1 MFSRVYQAALA
12 SLFVLALPIAAPAV
26 TLDDI
31 VALSKAGVSSE
42 ILIAVI
48 DADRTIFN
56 LTPGEIV
63 VLKKAGVPNDVI
75 VKMLGTAREFVEEVP
90 PPLIVGTDRPG
101 APQTTDRPAAA
112 EMYGVPTFPPVGPYF
127 VVPYPVFVAPG
138 VFGVPTVP
146 GALTQPARGF
156 GRFGGGDLGRFR
168 SGDFGRFAQGGF
180 IVPPRAPA
188 K

>member
-1 MFSRVYQAALA
+1 MFPRVHQAALTA
-12 SLFVLALPIAAPAV
+12 LFVLALPLAARAV

-56 LTPGEIV
+56 LTTSDIV
-63 VLKKAGVPNDVI
+63 TLKKAGVPNGVI
-75 VKMLGTAREFVEEVP
+75 VKMLGTAREFVDEVP
-90 PPLIVGTDRPG
+90 PPLIVGVDPPS
-101 APQTTDRPAAA
+101 APQTTDRPTAF
-112 EMYGVPTFPPVGPYF
+112 EMYSVPTFAPVGPYF

-146 GALTQPARGF
+146 GTITQPARGV
-156 GRFGGGDLGRFR
+156 GRFGG
-168 SGDFGRFAQGGF
+168 SEFGRFSGGEF
-180 IVPPRAPA
+180 GRFTNYPYPPRTPA

>member
-1 MFSRVYQAALA
+1 MSTRVHQAVLA
-12 SLFVLALPIAAPAV
+12 AVFVLALPLGARAV

-56 LTPGEIV
+56 LTTGEIV

-75 VKMLGTAREFVEEVP
+75 VKMLGTAREFVDEVP
-90 PPLIVGTDRPG
+90 PPLIVGADRPS
-101 APQTTDRPAAA
+101 APSTTERPSAV
-112 EMYGVPTFPPVGPYF
+112 ETYSVPTFAPVGPYV

-138 VFGVPTVP
+138 VFVPTAP
-146 GALTQPARGF
+146 GTFTPPARGF
-156 GRFGGGDLGRFR
+156 GRFMSNTPTRG
-168 SGDFGRFAQGGF
+168 FGRFTQEGF
-180 IVPPRAPA
+180 GDPPGPPA

>member
-1 MFSRVYQAALA
+1 MVSRVHQAALA
-12 SLFVLALPIAAPAV
+12 ALIVLMLPGAARAV

-31 VALSKAGVSSE
+31 IALSKAGVSSE
-42 ILIAVI
+42 ILVAVI

-75 VKMLGTAREFVEEVP
+75 VKMLGTAREFVDEVP
-90 PPLIVGTDRPG
+90 PPLIVGTDRPS
-101 APQTTDRPAAA
+101 APATTERPAAA
-112 EMYGVPTFPPVGPYF
+112 EMYSVPTFAPVGPYF

-138 VFGVPTVP
+138 VFGVPNVP
-146 GALTQPARGF
+146 GAITQPVRGF
-156 GRFGGGDLGRFR
+156 GRFVDPPSLSRRG
-168 SGDFGRFAQGGF
+168 FGRFTTYGV
-180 IVPPRAPA
+180 IDPPRPPT

>member
-1 MFSRVYQAALA
+1 MFSRVHQAVLAALI
-12 SLFVLALPIAAPAV
+12 VLMLPGVARAV

-31 VALSKAGVSSE
+31 IALSKAGVSSE
-42 ILIAVI
+42 ILVAVI

-63 VLKKAGVPNDVI
+63 NLKKAGVPNDVI
-75 VKMLGTAREFVEEVP
+75 VKMLGTAREFVDEVP
-90 PPLIVGTDRPG
+90 PPLIVGTDRPS

-112 EMYGVPTFPPVGPYF
+112 EMYSVPAFATVGPYF

-146 GALTQPARGF
+146 GTITQPVRGF
-156 GRFGGGDLGRFR
+156 GRFADHAGGRRG
-168 SGDFGRFAQGGF
+168 FGRFTQDGF
-180 IVPPRAPA
+180 TDSPRTPA

>member
-1 MFSRVYQAALA
+1 MFPRVHQAVLTA
-12 SLFVLALPIAAPAV
+12 LFVLALPLAARAV

-31 VALSKAGVSSE
+31 VALSKAGVSSD

-56 LTPGEIV
+56 LTTGEIV
-63 VLKKAGVPNDVI
+63 TLKKAGVPSAVI
-75 VKMLGTAREFVEEVP
+75 VKMLGTAREFVDEVP
-90 PPLIVGTDRPG
+90 PPLIVGADRPS
-101 APQTTDRPAAA
+101 APETTARPTAF
-112 EMYGVPTFPPVGPYF
+112 EMYNVPTFTPVGPYF

-146 GALTQPARGF
+146 RSTTQPARDF
-156 GRFGGGDLGRFR
+156 GRFGGSEFGRFSGGELGRF
-168 SGDFGRFAQGGF
+168 SSY
-180 IVPPRAPA
+180 PPLTPA

>member
-1 MFSRVYQAALA
+1 MFSRVHQAALA
-12 SLFVLALPIAAPAV
+12 ALFVLMLPAAARAV

-31 VALSKAGVSSE
+31 IALSKAGVSSE
-42 ILIAVI
+42 ILVAVI

-75 VKMLGTAREFVEEVP
+75 LKMLGTAREFVEEVP
-90 PPLIVGTDRPG
+90 PPLIVGADRPG
-101 APQTTDRPAAA
+101 ATETTDRPRAF
-112 EMYGVPTFPPVGPYF
+112 EMYSVPTFAPVGSYF

-146 GALTQPARGF
+146 GTVTQPARGF
-156 GRFGGGDLGRFR
+156 GRFMDNGSLNRRG
-168 SGDFGRFAQGGF
+168 FGRFMNDGV
-180 IVPPRAPA
+180 IDPPRTPA